1 MLPEA
6 SRSLLRNFFRLR
18 SMPASSVFTDMYVLR
33 SSPSFCCN
41 TAMRCE
47 ASSSGSVTGNI
58 STSTQHLSF
67 INPIST
73 RASKTKSKQWVIR
86 LYLCPQVV
94 YMSFPNPHYF
104 VTIFNLLVIITI
116 SFCSYTNFGMGVLYL
131 YEDWVWVCVCCRLR
145 ICQYH
150 YPSTAQPSF
159 NKQ

>member
-67 INPIST
+67 INPNST
-73 RASKTKSKQWVIR
+73 RASKTESKKWVIR

-104 VTIFNLLVIITI
+104 VTIFNLLVIMTI
-116 SFCSYTNFGMGVLYL
+116 SFCSYTNFGNGSFVFVWGLGLGLCLLPSSYL
-131 YEDWVWVCVCCRLR
+131 PVPLPF
-145 ICQYH
+145 H
-150 YPSTAQPSF
+150 SPAQF
-159 NKQ
+159 

>member
-67 INPIST
+67 KNPNST
-73 RASKTKSKQWVIR
+73 RASKTKSKKWVIR
-86 LYLCPQVV
+86 LYLCPQVI
-94 YMSFPNPHYF
+94 YMSLPNLHYF

-116 SFCSYTNFGMGVLYL
+116 SFCSYTNFGNGSFVFVWGLSLGLCLLLSLYL
-131 YEDWVWVCVCCRLR
+131 PVPLPFHSPG
-145 ICQYH
+145 Q
-150 YPSTAQPSF
+150 F
-159 NKQ
+159 